1 MIKKY
6 EDYPMILTAR
16 DIADILEI
24 SRSSAYDF
32 MNAPDFPLIKI
43 PSSPRIKR
51 VQKKR
56 FFEYLDESV
65 SNLQI

>member
-1 MIKKY
+1 MIKHY

-24 SRSSAYDF
+24 SRSSAYYF
-32 MNAPDFPLIKI
+32 MNAPNFPLIKF
-43 PSSPRIKR
+43 PGSPRIKR

-65 SNLQI
+65 SNLQV

>member
-24 SRSSAYDF
+24 SNHQR
-32 MNAPDFPLIKI
+32 MILTNAPGFPLIKI

-51 VQKKR
+51 VQKI

>member
-1 MIKKY
+1 MIKHY

-16 DIADILEI
+16 DIADIVEI

-32 MNAPDFPLIKI
+32 MNAPDFPLIKF
-43 PSSPRIKR
+43 SGSRIKR

-65 SNLQI
+65 SNLQV